1 MFRISWQYRHLIV
14 RLTWRDI
21 EARYRG
27 SFLGVAWAV
36 FTPLLMLAVFTFV
49 FAFVFQARWQGGTG
63 GKAEFALILYSGL
76 VVYGFFAECI
86 VRPAG
91 LLMENPTY
99 VKKIVFPLE
108 ILPMMAFGSALFH
121 AMLGVVALMLLY
133 FFVFGIPPW
142 TIILLPFAVMPL
154 LLVCLAV
161 MWLLSSFGVF
171 LRDLRQASPVLT
183 LLFLFM
189 SPVFYPLSAVPEQVR
204 FLIYLN
210 PITII
215 IEDVRRLL
223 FWGQQ
228 PQWEI
233 VAIYGLGAWLACWFS
248 YWWFIRTRKAF
259 ADVI

>member
-1 MFRISWQYRHLIV
+1 
-14 RLTWRDI
+14 
-21 EARYRG
+21 
-27 SFLGVAWAV
+27 
-36 FTPLLMLAVFTFV
+36 
-49 FAFVFQARWQGGTG
+49 
-63 GKAEFALILYSGL
+63 
-76 VVYGFFAECI
+76 
-86 VRPAG
+86 
-91 LLMENPTY
+91 
-99 VKKIVFPLE
+99 
-108 ILPMMAFGSALFH
+108 
-121 AMLGVVALMLLY
+121 
-133 FFVFGIPPW
+133 
-142 TIILLPFAVMPL
+142 MPL
-154 LLVCLAV
+154 VSLRPRTA
-161 MWLLSSFGVF
+161 MNGHQFDAAG

-248 YWWFIRTRKAF
+248 YWWCIRTRKAF